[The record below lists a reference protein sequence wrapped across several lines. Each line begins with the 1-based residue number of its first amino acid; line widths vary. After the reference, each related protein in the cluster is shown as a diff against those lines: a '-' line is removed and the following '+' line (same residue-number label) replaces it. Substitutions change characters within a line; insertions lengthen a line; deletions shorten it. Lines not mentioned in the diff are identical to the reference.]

1 MCARTDDDLGDRSL
15 GVAVALRLEGDVRQ
29 EAGSTVAR
37 TVTHAATAS
46 AALDHCPPA
55 TPPSRA
61 APYAAPSFT
70 CSRCSGNPKT
80 HARMPS
86 HSSLRAPP
94 PLIRATSTAPPRD
107 RTRSSESR
115 SARRR
120 PRATTD
126 LDAAVDRSIPP
137 ESWCANQGSVRQERE
152 IQSGHLS
159 VRAGPRASTPT
170 VDRIRT

>member
-61 APYAAPSFT
+61 APYAALSST

-80 HARMPS
+80 DARMRS
-86 HSSLRAPP
+86 HSSLRA
-94 PLIRATSTAPPRD
+94 L
-107 RTRSSESR
+107 
-115 SARRR
+115 RR
-120 PRATTD
+120 
-126 LDAAVDRSIPP
+126 
-137 ESWCANQGSVRQERE
+137 
-152 IQSGHLS
+152 
-159 VRAGPRASTPT
+159 
-170 VDRIRT
+170 